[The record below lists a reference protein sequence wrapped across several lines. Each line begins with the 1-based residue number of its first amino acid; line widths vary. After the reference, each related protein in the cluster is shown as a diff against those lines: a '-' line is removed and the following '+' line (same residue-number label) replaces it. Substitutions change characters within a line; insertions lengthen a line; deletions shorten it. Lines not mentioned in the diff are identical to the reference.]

1 MQNNFHVAITLL
13 VHKKLNDVNPLALV
27 SAMKVN
33 VINTQYLS
41 QQLSLVQWSLLE
53 NTNTSILYHKYQN
66 IAQFVKSPS
75 PFPLL
80 IKWTSGM

>member
-27 SAMKVN
+27 PAMKVN

-41 QQLSLVQWSLLE
+41 QQLSLVQ
-53 NTNTSILYHKYQN
+53 
-66 IAQFVKSPS
+66 
-75 PFPLL
+75 
-80 IKWTSGM
+80 